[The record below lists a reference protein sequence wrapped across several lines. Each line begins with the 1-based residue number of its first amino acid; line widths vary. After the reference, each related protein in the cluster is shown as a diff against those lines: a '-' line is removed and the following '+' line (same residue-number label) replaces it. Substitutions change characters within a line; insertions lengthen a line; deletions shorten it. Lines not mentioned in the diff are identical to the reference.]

1 VLNLYRRHQAPCR
14 YRSRRYRV
22 CHCPIWV
29 QGSLRGEHIRR
40 ALDLRSW
47 SAATDLV
54 RDWEATGEIGVVK
67 KPDIPAIAE
76 AAERFLSDARAQQ
89 LSRETIRKHENLLKR
104 RLVPWCETK
113 GFRYLKQ
120 LSVEQIRQFRATWA
134 DSANY
139 ATKNLE
145 RLRAFFRFCMED
157 DWITKNPAR
166 RVKAPKVKPTPTLP
180 FSDAEMRRILGACDS
195 YPGNRDRI
203 RAFVLVMRHSGL
215 RIGDTIALDET
226 RLVGHTLFLYTA
238 KTGTPVYVP
247 VPPVVVDAL
256 SKLPTNERA
265 RYFSSGNAKPQTD
278 RADWSRY
285 LGTVFELANVQN
297 AHSHRFRD
305 TFAVSLLLKGV
316 SLENVSRLLG
326 HSSIRVTERHYAPWV
341 KARQTMLEAEVRR
354 TWDGTEASVGDRTA
368 VEHRPS
374 DQAIAHPSG
383 NRARHD
389 ESTATVVPIAAFV
402 ERRKQ
407 KMRQGSPARDSG
419 SWHNSSSSGPVIDG
433 VRQ

>member
-1 VLNLYRRHQAPCR
+1 
-14 YRSRRYRV
+14 
-22 CHCPIWV
+22 V

-54 RDWEATGEIGVVK
+54 RDWEATGEIGVAK
-67 KPDIPAIAE
+67 KPDIPPIAE
-76 AAERFLSDARAQQ
+76 AIERFLSDARAQQ
-89 LSRETIRKHENLLKR
+89 LSPETIRKHENLLKR

-120 LSVEQIRQFRATWA
+120 LSVEQIRQFRATWT
-134 DSANY
+134 DGANY

-180 FSDAEMRRILGACDS
+180 FSDAEMRRILGACDR

-256 SKLPTNERA
+256 STLPTNERA

-285 LGTVFELANVQN
+285 LGTVFELANVKN

-341 KARQTMLEAEVRR
+341 KARQNMLEAEVRR
-354 TWDGTEASVGDRTA
+354 TWDGTEASARDRTA
-368 VEHRPS
+368 VEHGPS
-374 DQAIAHPSG
+374 DQAIARPSG
-383 NRARHD
+383 NRTLQD
-389 ESTATVVPIAAFV
+389 EPTATVVPIAAFV

-407 KMRQGSPARDSG
+407 RIRQDSLARDAG
-419 SWHNSSSSGPVIDG
+419 NSHDAASSGPVIDG

>member
-1 VLNLYRRHQAPCR
+1 MLNLYRRHQPPCR
-14 YRSRRYRV
+14 HRSRRFRV

-67 KPDIPAIAE
+67 KPDIPPITE
-76 AAERFLSDARAQQ
+76 AVERFLNDARAQQ
-89 LSRETIRKHENLLKR
+89 LSSETVRKHENLLKR
-104 RLVPWCETK
+104 RLVPWCEAK

-120 LSVEQIRQFRATWA
+120 LSVEQMRQFRATWT
-134 DSANY
+134 DGANY

-166 RVKAPKVKPTPTLP
+166 RVKAPKAKNSPTLP
-180 FSDAEMRRILGACDS
+180 FTDAEMQRILEACDR

-215 RIGDTIALDET
+215 RIGDTVALDET
-226 RLVGHTLFLYTA
+226 RLDGNKLFLYTA

-247 VPPVVVDAL
+247 VSPVVVDAL
-256 SKLPTNERA
+256 SEVATNERG
-265 RYFSSGNAKPQTD
+265 RYFSSGNAKPQTA
-278 RADWSRY
+278 RANWSRY
-285 LGTVFELANVQN
+285 LDTLFELAKVKN

-305 TFAVSLLLKGV
+305 TFAVSLLLNGV
-316 SLENVSRLLG
+316 SLENVSKLLG
-326 HSSIRVTERHYAPWV
+326 HSSIKVTERHYAPWV
-341 KARQTMLEAEVRR
+341 KARQAMLETEVRR
-354 TWDGTEASVGDRTA
+354 TWEISGQSTGT
-368 VEHRPS
+368 
-374 DQAIAHPSG
+374 
-383 NRARHD
+383 
-389 ESTATVVPIAAFV
+389 STDA
-402 ERRKQ
+402 E
-407 KMRQGSPARDSG
+407 QGSPDRATVLRFGGHARPDESVAMVVPVAAFAERRRREARR
-419 SWHNSSSSGPVIDG
+419 SSPARKTGAYRKFSSVAPALDDI
-433 VRQ
+433 RQ